1 MEERWLLLGLHEL
14 EGIGRKTIQR
24 IWSSDYRLHELLH
37 FSEQKWMEIG
47 LSSAQARL
55 AAQCYNEEW
64 VHERYQR
71 AQSGDIGTITY
82 VDEDYPLLMKETVDP
97 PWVIYT
103 KGDKSLLHTCA
114 VAIVGTRVPTA
125 YGRRAAE
132 ILTEGLCRAG
142 ITVVSG
148 LARGIDSIC
157 HETALRQ
164 GGNTIGVLGT
174 AIDQIYPPQNA
185 SLFAEMASRGL
196 IVSEYPPG
204 TRSHPGM
211 FPQRNRIIAGL
222 TKGTL
227 VVEADT
233 RSGSLITA
241 DAAMEANRD
250 VFAVPGP
257 ITSPKSRGT
266 LSLIKQGAKT
276 VTEASD
282 IIEEYATD
290 LRTRDVSSYNRE
302 QGHDVREVLNAT
314 ESETSEENRIVLLL
328 EQGIMTLDELL
339 EATAWDFGLLH
350 AVLLS
355 LIIKKRIAQLA
366 GTKYK
371 LI

>member
-1 MEERWLLLGLHEL
+1 LHEL

-24 IWSSDYRLHELLH
+24 IWSSGCRLHELLR
-37 FSEQKWMEIG
+37 FGEQEWVSVG
-47 LSSAQARL
+47 LSSAQARI
-55 AAQCYNEEW
+55 AAQCYDEDW
-64 VHERYQR
+64 VHERYR
-71 AQSGDIGTITY
+71 RVQSGDVEVITY
-82 VDEDYPLLMKETVDP
+82 VDADYPLLMKETVDP
-97 PWVIYT
+97 PWVMYT
-103 KGDKSLLHTCA
+103 KGDISLLHTCS
-114 VAIVGTRVPTA
+114 VAMVGTRIPTA

-132 ILTEGLCRAG
+132 LLTEGLCDAG

-157 HETALRQ
+157 HEAALRR
-164 GGNTIGVLGT
+164 GGSTIGVLGT

-185 SLFAEMASRGL
+185 SLFAEMAVKGL

-222 TKGTL
+222 TRGTV
-227 VVEADT
+227 VVEADV

-241 DAAMEANRD
+241 DAALEADRD

-282 IIEEYATD
+282 IVEEYAVD
-290 LRTRDVSSYNRE
+290 LHTRDVSSYNRE
-302 QGHDVREVLNAT
+302 QSRDAEEVSKAPT
-314 ESETSEENRIVLLL
+314 TETSEEKRIVLLL
-328 EQGIMTLDELL
+328 EQGTLTLDELL
-339 EATAWDFGLLH
+339 VATTWDFGLLH

-355 LIIKKRIAQLA
+355 LIIKKRIALLP